1 MIFDPG
7 VITRFERKVDGQGLF
22 DITSDVANAMSAAGV
37 TGDGLC
43 TLFIRHT
50 SASLL
55 IQENYDPRV
64 LDDLQTWMNRAV
76 PQDPSL
82 YTHDDEGPDDMPAHI
97 RSALTAVS
105 VGIPFIDGEL
115 ALGTWQAI
123 YLWEHREQPGP
134 RTILVHIG

>member
-1 MIFDPG
+1 M
-7 VITRFERKVDGQGLF
+7 ITRFERQVSGQGLF
-22 DITSDVANAMSAAGV
+22 DITRGVAEAMSQQGV

-64 LDDLQTWMNRAV
+64 LDDLQTWMNKAV
-76 PQDPSL
+76 PQDPAL

-97 RSALTAVS
+97 RSALTAS
-105 VGIPFIDGEL
+105 SLGIPFIDGDL
-115 ALGTWQAI
+115 ALGTWQAV
-123 YLWEHREQPGP
+123 YLWEHLENPGP
-134 RTILVHIG
+134 RTILLHIT

>member
-1 MIFDPG
+1 M
-7 VITRFERKVDGQGLF
+7 ITRFERQVSGQALF
-22 DITSDVANAMSAAGV
+22 DITRGVAEAMSQQGV

-64 LDDLQTWMNRAV
+64 LDDLQTWMNKAV
-76 PQDPSL
+76 PQDPAL

-97 RSALTAVS
+97 RSALTAS
-105 VGIPFIDGEL
+105 SLGIPFIDGDL
-115 ALGTWQAI
+115 ALGTWQAV
-123 YLWEHREQPGP
+123 YLWEHRENPGP
-134 RTILVHIG
+134 RTILLHIT

>member
-1 MIFDPG
+1 M
-7 VITRFERKVDGQGLF
+7 ITRFERQVSGQGLF
-22 DITSDVANAMSAAGV
+22 DITRGVAEAMSQQGV

-64 LDDLQTWMNRAV
+64 LDDLQTWMNKAV
-76 PQDPSL
+76 PQDPTL

-97 RSALTAVS
+97 RSALTAS
-105 VGIPFIDGEL
+105 SLSIPFIDGDL
-115 ALGTWQAI
+115 ALGTWQAV
-123 YLWEHREQPGP
+123 YLWEHRENPGP
-134 RTILVHIG
+134 RTILLHIT

>member
-1 MIFDPG
+1 MSG
-7 VITRFERKVDGQGLF
+7 MITRFERQVSGQGLF
-22 DITSDVANAMSAAGV
+22 DITRGVAEAMSKQGV

-64 LDDLQTWMNRAV
+64 LDDLQTWMNKAV
-76 PQDPSL
+76 PQDPTL

-97 RSALTAVS
+97 RSALTAS
-105 VGIPFIDGEL
+105 SLGIPFIDGDL
-115 ALGTWQAI
+115 ALGTWQAV
-123 YLWEHREQPGP
+123 YLWEHRENPGA
-134 RTILVHIG
+134 RSILLHIT

>member
-1 MIFDPG
+1 MSG
-7 VITRFERKVDGQGLF
+7 MITRFERQVSGQGLF
-22 DITSDVANAMSAAGV
+22 DITRGVAEAMSKQGV

-64 LDDLQTWMNRAV
+64 LDDLQTWMNKAV
-76 PQDPSL
+76 PQDPTL

-97 RSALTAVS
+97 RSALTAS
-105 VGIPFIDGEL
+105 SLGIPFIDGVL
-115 ALGTWQAI
+115 ALGTWPAV
-123 YLWEHREQPGP
+123 YLWEHRANPGR
-134 RTILVHIG
+134 RTLVLQIT

>member
-1 MIFDPG
+1 MSG
-7 VITRFERKVDGQGLF
+7 MITRFERQVSGQGLF
-22 DITSDVANAMSAAGV
+22 DITRSVAEVMSKQGV

-64 LDDLQTWMNRAV
+64 LDDLQTWMNKAV
-76 PQDPSL
+76 PQDPTL

-97 RSALTAVS
+97 RSALTAS
-105 VGIPFIDGEL
+105 SLGIPFIDGDL
-115 ALGTWQAI
+115 ALGTWQAV
-123 YLWEHREQPGP
+123 YLWEHRENPGP
-134 RTILVHIG
+134 RTILLHIT